1 MWGEADILG
10 TISVVIVIKAL
21 EDSARDAEMLRF
33 QFVVFHPSICND
45 LA

>member
-33 QFVVFHPSICND
+33 QFVHPSICND